1 VLKQE
6 RDHAAAALG
15 LARLLM
21 NRNDA
26 QEAADLLA
34 RLAPGGEHAEEA
46 ERLTAQLSLLELA
59 RDLGD
64 EASARRRSENEP
76 GNARLRMEL
85 GYIIA
90 AAGRYEEA
98 LGMLLA
104 AAEMDRKLAGS
115 EIKEAMVKI
124 FRVIGV
130 RSQLADDY
138 RDKLSRLLY

>member
-1 VLKQE
+1 
-6 RDHAAAALG
+6 
-15 LARLLM
+15 M

-46 ERLTAQLSLLELA
+46 ERLTAQLALLELA

-64 EASARRRSENEP
+64 EPSARRRSENEP
-76 GNARLRMEL
+76 DNARLRMEL

-98 LGMLLA
+98 LGILLA

-115 EIKEAMVKI
+115 DIKEAMVKI